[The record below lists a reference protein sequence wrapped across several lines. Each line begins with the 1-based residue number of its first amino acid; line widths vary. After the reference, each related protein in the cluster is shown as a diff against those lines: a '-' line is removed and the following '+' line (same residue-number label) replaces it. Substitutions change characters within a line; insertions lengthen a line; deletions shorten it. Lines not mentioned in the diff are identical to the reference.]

1 MQGSPPVSFW
11 ASDSNRVIETARY
24 FSTGFFGRDSISNA
38 KLHVIPETSDL
49 GGDTLTPG
57 DTCLNY
63 RIDVDRGHDNGVRQL
78 VNFRSTYL
86 PSVSSR
92 LHKQN
97 PGIIFSDAE
106 VYSMQE
112 LCGFETLV
120 RGKSQ
125 WCDVFSREEWLNFEY
140 ARDVIHYYRSGPGNS
155 FGPVI
160 GWLWLNATA
169 ELLDNGPNAG
179 KLFFSLY
186 ASIRIFQ
193 IDFLEAGFHDWNLLS
208 FECSVHD
215 GDVIPMLAA
224 LDIFHSL
231 EHLPTTHMPP
241 FRTWRTSQVVPMG
254 GRVIF
259 ERLSCRAPTSPSLD
273 NNRQAQYPFDTGEE
287 FMQPTS
293 KFVRININD
302 GIVAL
307 PTCFSGPGS
316 SCPLDQ
322 FLELVRTRG
331 TQIGDFREICGLG
344 PDAAARIT
352 FLHQ

>member
-1 MQGSPPVSFW
+1 MQGSPPVSLW

-24 FSTGFFGRDSISNA
+24 FSTGFFGRNSASSA

-49 GGDTLTPG
+49 GADTLTPG

-63 RIDVDRGHDNGVRQL
+63 RIDVDRGHDNGARQL

-92 LHKQN
+92 FHKQN
-97 PGIIFSDAE
+97 PGIIFSNAE
-106 VYSMQE
+106 IYSMQE

-125 WCDVFSREEWLNFEY
+125 WCDVFSHEEWLNFEY
-140 ARDVIHYYRSGPGNS
+140 ARDVIHYYRSGPGNP

-169 ELLDNGPNAG
+169 ELLENGPTAG
-179 KLFFSLY
+179 KLFFS
-186 ASIRIFQ
+186 F
-193 IDFLEAGFHDWNLLS
+193 
-208 FECSVHD
+208 VHD
-215 GDVIPMLAA
+215 GDVIPMLSA
-224 LDIFHSL
+224 LDIFHSP
-231 EHLPTTHMPP
+231 EHLPTTHMPH

-259 ERLSCRAPTSPSLD
+259 ERLSCQTRISPSSY
-273 NNRQAQYPFDTGEE
+273 NKRQAQYPFKTGDESI
-287 FMQPTS
+287 QPTS
-293 KFVRININD
+293 EFVRININD

-307 PTCFSGPGS
+307 PTCSSGPGS

-322 FLELVRTRG
+322 FLGLVRTRG
-331 TQIGDFREICGLG
+331 TYIGDFRDVCGLG
-344 PDAAARIT
+344 PEAAPRIT